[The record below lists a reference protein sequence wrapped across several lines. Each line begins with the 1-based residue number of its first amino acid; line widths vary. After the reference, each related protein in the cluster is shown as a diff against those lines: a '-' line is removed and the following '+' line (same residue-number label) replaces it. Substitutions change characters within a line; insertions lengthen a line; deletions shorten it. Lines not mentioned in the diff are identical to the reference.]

1 MSHRVTTRQSRALST
16 VTPNPCFME
25 SVTTGGVSRQILA
38 KGPRSIWCYSLSLP
52 LSLLRWFDKSFTLI
66 SYPNGKMG
74 INAEHSWADAPIVGH
89 MWEVNIMTALHL
101 IQKQVLIKYF
111 TILSACSMSYQQTA
125 STSATQRKD
134 IVKGTWT
141 KACRIPAGYSGR
153 FQWRY
158 TPAFHPSLLW
168 PDANKATLAEHTF
181 PFFTPWQCKSI
192 IEASYVSAKQIA
204 DDVDFYG
211 CLFHEFGK
219 GLIKKCRTSPD
230 AFIQMALQLAQF
242 RVRARAS
249 HHPYMRNGAEIVFS
263 LSVLSSNVTKC
274 FQPDSP
280 AGPRTVLFD
289 LRVVDDPYV
298 QRRADRDGTFLH
310 VGGRRVRQSHGEHRL
325 DCKLLSIVFHTL
337 QQMKVELGGGAC
349 CEWMSVTMSHCPGLW
364 TLWCSYPVKLTLTA
378 TQGHPGL
385 CLRSECPATRSVSE
399 GSK

>member
-1 MSHRVTTRQSRALST
+1 MTSRRVTTRQSRALST
-16 VTPNPCFME
+16 VTPNPCFTE
-25 SVTTGGVSRQILA
+25 SVMTGAVRWEILA
-38 KGPRSIWCYSLSLP
+38 KGPRSIWCYYRSLP

-101 IQKQVLIKYF
+101 IQKQFLIKYF

-168 PDANKATLAEHTF
+168 PEANKATLAEHTF
-181 PFFTPWQCKSI
+181 PFFTPWQCKSM
-192 IEASYVSAKQIA
+192 IEASYVSAKRIA

-249 HHPYMRNGAEIVFS
+249 HHPFIWRMALKWFFS
-263 LSVLSSNVTKC
+263 FSFVLQCDLMFSTWLLCRTKDCSVWPTSRRWPVCSETAGQRQYAPARRSPSRSSK
-274 FQPDSP
+274 PW
-280 AGPRTVLFD
+280 
-289 LRVVDDPYV
+289 
-298 QRRADRDGTFLH
+298 RAPT
-310 VGGRRVRQSHGEHRL
+310 RQ
-325 DCKLLSIVFHTL
+325 
-337 QQMKVELGGGAC
+337 
-349 CEWMSVTMSHCPGLW
+349 
-364 TLWCSYPVKLTLTA
+364 
-378 TQGHPGL
+378 
-385 CLRSECPATRSVSE
+385 
-399 GSK
+399 